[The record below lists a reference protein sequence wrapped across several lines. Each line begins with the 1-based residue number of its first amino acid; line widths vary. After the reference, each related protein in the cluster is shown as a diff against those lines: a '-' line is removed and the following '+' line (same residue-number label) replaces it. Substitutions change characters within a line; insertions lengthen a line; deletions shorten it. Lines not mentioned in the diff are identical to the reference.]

1 MGITSMILGIVS
13 IVIGFMPIIWSYSIL
28 PAIIAI
34 VLGIISLVKKQ
45 EKGKS
50 IVGIILSAI
59 VIVLV
64 VLTYMNIEK
73 EIGNISST
81 TSTNIETGKQQ
92 TTNNSKLKEQI
103 KIETLGIAT
112 NGDFIFKVSNKNNQ
126 TVYLDTVNVIFK
138 DENGNF
144 MEKANS
150 DSQYFGIGA
159 NEELILLASGFKK
172 DYSKYPNYEY
182 EFELSSEFMSS
193 RRVVDN
199 FELLA
204 NNTGEQV
211 SVQVKNNNDLEVGNI
226 HILVAYYKSGKI
238 VGCVDG
244 YDFDTKIKAQ
254 GTAYINVE
262 YPEDSKYKRLEFDDY
277 KVYLVNTDKTY

>member
-1 MGITSMILGIVS
+1 MGIASMVLGIVS

-28 PAIIAI
+28 IAIVGI

-50 IVGIILSAI
+50 IVGIVLGSI
-59 VIVLV
+59 VVVLV
-64 VLTYMNIEK
+64 IFTYMNIEK
-73 EIGNISST
+73 EIDNISST

-92 TTNNSKLKEQI
+92 ITNNSKLKEQI
-103 KIETLGIAT
+103 KIETLGIAI
-112 NGDFIFKVSNKNNQ
+112 NGDFIFKVSNDNNQ
-126 TVYLDTVNVIFK
+126 TIFLDTVNVIFK

-144 MEKANS
+144 MEKVES
-150 DSQYFGIGA
+150 DSQFFGIGA
-159 NEELILLASGFKK
+159 NAELILLASGYKK

-182 EFELSSEFMSS
+182 EFELSSEYMS
-193 RRVVDN
+193 RNCIVDD

-204 NNTGEQV
+204 NNTGEQI
-211 SVQVKNNNDLEVGNI
+211 SVQVKNNNDIEVEDI
-226 HILVAYYKSGKI
+226 HILVAYYKGGQI

-244 YDFDTKIKAQ
+244 YDFDTKTKVE

-262 YPEDSKYKRLEFDDY
+262 YPEDSKYNEVQFDDY
-277 KVYLVNTDKTY
+277 KVYLVKADKTY

>member
-1 MGITSMILGIVS
+1 MGIASMVLGIVS

-28 PAIIAI
+28 TAIIAI
-34 VLGIISLVKKQ
+34 VLGIVSLVKKQ

-50 IVGIILSAI
+50 IVGIVLSGI

-64 VLTYMNIEK
+64 ILTYMNIEK
-73 EIGNISST
+73 EFNNINST

-92 TTNNSKLKEQI
+92 TTKNSELKEQI

-112 NGDFIFKVSNKNNQ
+112 NGDFVFKVSNSNNQ
-126 TVYLDTVNVIFK
+126 TVFLDTVNVIFK

-144 MEKANS
+144 MEKVDS

-159 NEELILLASGFKK
+159 NAELILYASGFKK

-193 RRVVDN
+193 NRVVDN

-204 NNTGEQV
+204 NNTGEQI
-211 SVQVKNNNDLEVGNI
+211 SVQVKNNNDLEVDNI

-244 YDFDTKIKAQ
+244 YDFDTKTKAQ

-262 YPEDSKYKRLEFDDY
+262 YPEDSKYKKLEL
-277 KVYLVNTDKTY
+277 KEEKEIKIELK